1 VGGQAVPQ
9 QRGLLAAEKAAQL
22 AERADQ
28 GVGVVVA
35 RLDMEG
41 ELGAAA
47 AVAVALR

>member
-9 QRGLLAAEKAAQL
+9 QRGLLAAEKAAQ
-22 AERADQ
+22 RTKDVDQ
-28 GVGVVVA
+28 AVGVVVA